1 MLAGLAGLYGLYLL
15 YLGVQPLM
23 KVPKEKSTTY
33 FVISLLAMVVVSLL
47 VGLAVGLITGVGNRW

>member
-1 MLAGLAGLYGLYLL
+1 MLAGLYGLYLL